1 MVVKSILVF
10 LLSGWIWVSATG
22 FADESVE
29 VVSQPDLDQGKDVYR
44 TYCLECHGPTGHGDG
59 PRAVTLAPRPGNFV
73 SAAISSKTDE
83 ELLASISEGV
93 PRTAMQAWKERL
105 SIDDRRNVLAYIR
118 SIVHFHH
125 LSPASSD

>member
-1 MVVKSILVF
+1 MMWKSTLVF
-10 LLSGWIWVSATG
+10 ILSGWIWVSATG

-83 ELLASISEGV
+83 ELLASIAEGV

-105 SIDDRRNVLAYIR
+105 SIDARRNVLAYIR
-118 SIVHFHH
+118 SLVHFHH
-125 LSPASSD
+125 LSPPSSD

>member
-1 MVVKSILVF
+1 MIWKSTLVF